1 MRVFAFYKKFEYELP
16 ILFLLFLRLVFTVSF
31 RLFSIK
37 TIFSFV
43 FFAFIA
49 FIFGRVIRG
58 ANPPLNRIVLMFT
71 ALFLGSAV
79 TNFGLLLNGVHGEA
93 IPKAYYTN
101 LLCVFCVIISVIR
114 ANKSGEKWFIPAAC
128 FLCTALNPAFAVA
141 YFPVILIVLLFT
153 TFEKT
158 TVENILLC
166 LISITVTA
174 VCVFILG
181 RDSVFAESLVLSSL
195 WATNRLKLA
204 YSLAVTAPL
213 FPIFFF
219 LWFKTFHKSTQ
230 KKAGLAFFLTTV
242 LPVLSF
248 CLLVL
253 ETPRFDPVVSY
264 LFAQFVL
271 FAYHLHNKN
280 PDFISALKG
289 LATSFEK
296 NPLPL
301 LLALIYVTALSL
313 VRYNQN
319 LSTRI
324 FV

>member
-1 MRVFAFYKKFEYELP
+1 M
-16 ILFLLFLRLVFTVSF
+16 LFLRLVFTVSLK
-31 RLFSIK
+31 LFSVK
-37 TIFSFV
+37 TIFSLA

-49 FIFGRVIRG
+49 FIFGKLIRG
-58 ANPPLNRIVLMFT
+58 ADASLNRIVLIFT
-71 ALFLGSAV
+71 ALLLGSAI

-93 IPKAYYTN
+93 IPKAYYAN
-101 LLCVFCVIISVIR
+101 LLCVFCVIISVLR

-128 FLCTALNPAFAVA
+128 FFCTALTPAFAAA
-141 YFPVILIVLLFT
+141 YFPVILIVLLLT
-153 TFEKT
+153 AFEKT
-158 TVENILLC
+158 TVENLLLC
-166 LISITVTA
+166 LISIAVTA
-174 VCVFILG
+174 AGVFVFG
-181 RDSVFAESLVLSSL
+181 RDSVLAESLALSSL

-213 FPIFFF
+213 FVIFLF
-219 LWFKTFHKSTQ
+219 LWVKTFYKSTQ
-230 KKAGLAFFLTTV
+230 KKAGLTFFLTTV
-242 LPVLSF
+242 LPLLSF
-248 CLLVL
+248 CLLIL
-253 ETPRFDPVVSY
+253 ETPRIDPIVSY

-289 LATSFEK
+289 LAASFEK

-319 LSTRI
+319 LPPRI